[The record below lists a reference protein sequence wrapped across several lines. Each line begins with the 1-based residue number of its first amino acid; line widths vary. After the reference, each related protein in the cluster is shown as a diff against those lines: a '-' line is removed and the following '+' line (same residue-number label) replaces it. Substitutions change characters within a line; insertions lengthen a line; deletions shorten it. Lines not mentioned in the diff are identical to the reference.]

1 MCSCTTLE
9 TALCFGQS
17 IRRTKPFP
25 WQSDLF
31 EDSLRAA
38 GVQGLEAGTK
48 LYVSNLD
55 RGVTNEDIRVYIMS
69 YHHLLRS

>member
-1 MCSCTTLE
+1 MFFCHSGNCSV
-9 TALCFGQS
+9 CFGQS
-17 IRRTKPFP
+17 IRRTRPFP

-38 GVQGLEAGTK
+38 GIQGIEVGTK

-55 RGVTNEDIRVYIMS
+55 HGVTNEDIRVYIMS
-69 YHHLLRS
+69 YHHMLCS